1 MGIVD
6 PGRKKFGSGIREKS
20 RFLDPGSW
28 IRYKHPGSTALEQR
42 SNAELTGMV
51 KRALTLAITGFL
63 AVISD
68 PNLMRPTALV
78 QLETLLICMITDQP

>member
-1 MGIVD
+1 MGIRD
-6 PGRKKFGSGIREKS
+6 LGWKKFGSGKKS

-28 IRYKHPGSTALEQR
+28 IRDKHPGSTALEQR

-68 PNLMRPTALV
+68 SYLVRPV
-78 QLETLLICMITDQP
+78 RP